1 MMNKQHELEQR
12 RARLTPEQRQR
23 LAQRIQTG
31 DQTAQQQAQIV
42 RQPDTD
48 SIPLSYGQQRHWFL
62 WQLDP
67 QSTAYHLSAALRLTG
82 ELDVAALQASLRILV
97 QRHESLRTVCRV
109 NAHGQAEQVIEA
121 VGDFALQTIDLSELP
136 PDSRQQRA
144 TQEAKYIVATPFNL
158 TQGPLL
164 RVVVIRIDAH
174 EHHLIVAMHHIIS
187 DAWSNR
193 IIIDELA
200 LCYRACLAGQPPQ
213 LPALPVQYAD
223 YAIWQRNWL
232 EAGEKERQLA
242 YWRAQL
248 GDTHKILQLPV
259 DHARLPVDNYR
270 AAHASFQLPAPLA
283 SGLRRL
289 TQERGVTLFMALLCG
304 FQMLLYRYSGQND
317 IRVGVPVANRHR
329 TEAERIV
336 GLFVNTQVL
345 CNRIDSRMTLA
356 AILDQ
361 VRDAALGAQAH
372 QDLPFEQL
380 VEALQPERSLHQNPL
395 FQVMFNHLRED
406 YRALY
411 QLPGLTVSEFEL
423 SERSAQFELVLDT
436 VENPD
441 GKIAARFTYAAELF
455 EADTIQRLSEHYL
468 YLLQQLADDAQQCLG
483 DVNLLSVAEWHQL
496 LSWGVNERRYV
507 DVEPVHRL
515 IERRTKK
522 QPDAVALI
530 FQDHELSYAQL
541 NQRANQLAHR
551 LIALGVRPESRVGI
565 ALERS
570 IDMVVGLLA
579 VLKAGG
585 AYVPLDPDY
594 PAERLQH
601 MIADSAIE
609 LLLTQSHTRARIP
622 CPEHCPMLEL
632 DTETFADC
640 PENNPDVVL
649 HPEHLA
655 YIIYTSGSTGK
666 PKGAMNR
673 HGALHNR
680 LMWMQEAFPIDS
692 GDAVLQKTP
701 FSFDVSV
708 WEFFWPLM
716 YGARLVIANPG
727 DHRDAGRL
735 IGLIRRHNVTLLHFV
750 PSMLRAFMADAQAAA
765 CIHLKCIIC
774 SGEALQPEMQ
784 QAVFDRLPAVK
795 LHNLYGPT
803 EAAIDVTHWV
813 CRSES
818 SSNIPIGQP
827 ISSTQTYILDSN
839 LNPVPSGVAGE
850 LYLGGIGLARG
861 YLNRPGLTAERFVA
875 DPFGQH
881 GERLYRTGDLARW
894 RRDGQ
899 IEYLGRLDHQ
909 VKIRGFRIELGEI
922 EAQLL
927 QQPEIREAAV
937 SVYTAGQDARLVA
950 YVALQN
956 GAMALDTAAL
966 NESLRKVLPDYML
979 PSLIMVLDHV
989 PLNANGKIDRN
1000 RLPVPEFTSVDSD
1013 APPQDETEQL
1023 LAGIWQEVLGIG
1035 RISRNDHFFRL
1046 GGHSLMILQVQQRL
1060 QSTHPVSLSL
1070 RLLFEHPV
1078 LKDMAF
1084 AVRVELS
1091 KSTGVSGGLS
1101 QMAGLLDMLE
1111 N

>member
-1 MMNKQHELEQR
+1 MNKQHDLEQR

-23 LAQRIQTG
+23 LAQRIQAG
-31 DQTAQQQAQIV
+31 NQTAQKEAVIS
-42 RQPDTD
+42 RRPDTHT
-48 SIPLSYGQQRHWFL
+48 IPLSYAQQRHWFL

-67 QSTAYHLSAALRLTG
+67 QSTAYHLSATLRLRG
-82 ELDVAALQASLRILV
+82 ELNVAALQTSFRTLV
-97 QRHESLRTVCRV
+97 QRHESLRTVCRANV
-109 NAHGQAEQVIEA
+109 QGEAEQVIEA
-121 VGDFALQTIDLSELP
+121 VDDFALQTIDLSALP
-136 PDSRQQRA
+136 PDSRSQRA
-144 TQEAKYIVATPFNL
+144 AQEAQRIVATPFDL

-164 RVVVIRIDAH
+164 RVAVIRVDTQ
-174 EHHLIVAMHHIIS
+174 EHHLIVVMHHIIS

-200 LCYRACLAGQPPQ
+200 VCYQACLAGQSPQ

-248 GDTHKILQLPV
+248 GDTHKILQLPT

-270 AAHASFQLPAPLA
+270 AAHANFQLPAPLA

-289 TQERGVTLFMALLCG
+289 AQERGVTLFMVLLCG

-345 CNRIDSRMTLA
+345 CNHIDSRMTLA
-356 AILDQ
+356 GILDQ
-361 VRDAALGAQAH
+361 TRDAALGAQAY

-411 QLPGLTVSEFEL
+411 QLPGLTVSEFEPG
-423 SERSAQFELVLDT
+423 ERSAQFELVLDT
-436 VENPD
+436 VETPD
-441 GKIAARFTYAAELF
+441 GQIAARFTYAAELF

-468 YLLQQLADDAQQCLG
+468 YLLQQLTDDAQQCLG
-483 DVNLLSVAEWHQL
+483 DVNLLSAAEWHQL
-496 LSWGVNERRYV
+496 LNWGVNERRYAGI
-507 DVEPVHRL
+507 EPVHRL
-515 IERRTKK
+515 IERRVVE

-541 NQRANQLAHR
+541 NRRANQLAHH
-551 LIALGVRPESRVGI
+551 LITLGIKPESRVGI

-570 IDMVVGLLA
+570 IGMVVALLA

-594 PAERLQH
+594 PPERLQH

-609 LLLTQSHTRARIP
+609 LLLTQSHVRAKIP
-622 CPEHCPMLEL
+622 YPEHCPVLEL
-632 DTETFADC
+632 DTATFADC
-640 PENNPDVVL
+640 PKHNPDVAL

-680 LMWMQEAFPIDS
+680 LVWMREAFPIDS
-692 GDAVLQKTP
+692 ADAVLQKTP

-716 YGARLVIANPG
+716 YGARLVVANPG

-750 PSMLRAFMADAQAAA
+750 PSMLRAFMADAEAAT
-765 CIHLKCIIC
+765 CNPLKFIIC

-803 EAAIDVTHWV
+803 EAAIDVTHWA
-813 CRSES
+813 CRPES
-818 SSNIPIGQP
+818 SSNIPIGRP
-827 ISSTQTYILDSN
+827 ISGTQTYILDN
-839 LNPVPSGVAGE
+839 DLNPVPSGVAGE
-850 LYLGGIGLARG
+850 LYLGGAGLARG
-861 YLNRPGLTAERFVA
+861 YLNRPGLSAERFVA
-875 DPFGQH
+875 DPFGQR

-894 RRDGQ
+894 RYDGQ

-927 QQPEIREAAV
+927 QQPEICEAV
-937 SVYTAGQDARLVA
+937 VGVHSAGQDARLVA
-950 YVALQN
+950 HVALQN
-956 GAMALDTAAL
+956 GATALDTAAL
-966 NESLRKVLPDYML
+966 SESLRKTLPDYML

-1000 RLPVPEFTSVDSD
+1000 RLPAPAFNSADSD
-1013 APPQDETEQL
+1013 APPQGETEQL
-1023 LAGIWQEVLGIG
+1023 LAGIWQEVLGIDRVG
-1035 RISRNDHFFRL
+1035 RNDHFFKL

-1078 LKDMAF
+1078 LKDMAL
-1084 AVRVELS
+1084 AVHTELS
-1091 KSTGVSGGLS
+1091 KSTGKSGALN
-1101 QMAGLLDMLE
+1101 QMAELLNMLE
-1111 N
+1111 S

>member
-1 MMNKQHELEQR
+1 MIKQHELEQR

-23 LAQRIQTG
+23 LARRIQTG
-31 DQTAQQQAQIV
+31 NQTAQQQVQIL

-48 SIPLSYGQQRHWFL
+48 PVPLSYAQQRHWFL
-62 WQLDP
+62 WQLEP
-67 QSTAYHLSAALRLTG
+67 QSTAYHLSAALRLSG
-82 ELDVAALQASLRILV
+82 ELNVAALQTSFRILV
-97 QRHESLRTVCRV
+97 QRHESLRTVCRA
-109 NAHGQAEQVIEA
+109 NAHGQAQQEIEA
-121 VGDFALQTIDLSELP
+121 AGDFALRTIDLSDLP
-136 PDSRQQRA
+136 IDSRQQRA
-144 TQEAKYIVATPFNL
+144 TQEARQIITTPFDL

-164 RVVVIRIDAH
+164 RVAVIRLDVQ

-200 LCYRACLAGQPPQ
+200 ACYRACLMGEPPQ
-213 LPALPVQYAD
+213 LPELPVQYAD
-223 YAIWQRNWL
+223 YAVWQRNWL

-242 YWRAQL
+242 YWRTQL

-259 DHARLPVDNYR
+259 DHARLPVNNYR
-270 AAHASFQLPAPLA
+270 AAQYNFQLPAPLA
-283 SGLRRL
+283 AGLRRMA
-289 TQERGVTLFMALLCG
+289 QERGITLFMVLLCG

-317 IRVGVPVANRHR
+317 IRVGVPVANRQR
-329 TEAERIV
+329 AEAERIV

-361 VRDAALGAQAH
+361 TRDAALGAQTY
-372 QDLPFEQL
+372 QDLPFEHL

-411 QLPGLTVSEFEL
+411 QLPGLTVSEFEPG
-423 SERSAQFELVLDT
+423 ERGAQFELVLDT
-436 VENPD
+436 VEKPD
-441 GKIAARFTYAAELF
+441 GQIDARFTYAAELF

-468 YLLQQLADDAQQCLG
+468 CLLRQLADNPLQCLG
-483 DVNLLSVAEWHQL
+483 DVNVLSKMEWTQL
-496 LSWGVNERRYV
+496 NDWGVNARHYA

-515 IERRTKK
+515 IERRVME

-530 FQDHELSYAQL
+530 FQDNELSYMQL
-541 NQRANQLAHR
+541 NQRANRLAHH
-551 LIALGVRPESRVGI
+551 LIALGVKPESRVGI

-570 IDMVVGLLA
+570 IDMVVALLA

-601 MIADSAIE
+601 MIADSGIE
-609 LLLTQSHTRARIP
+609 LLLTQSHVRAKIP
-622 CPEHCPMLEL
+622 CAEHCPVLEL
-632 DTETFADC
+632 DTLTVTDNPAD
-640 PENNPDVVL
+640 NPDVTL

-680 LMWMQEAFPIDS
+680 LVWMQKAFPIGTSDT
-692 GDAVLQKTP
+692 VLQKTP

-727 DHRDAGRL
+727 DHRDAERL
-735 IGLIRRHNVTLLHFV
+735 IGLIRRHHVTLLHFV
-750 PSMLRAFMADAQAAA
+750 PSMLRAFMTDTQAAT
-765 CIHLKCIIC
+765 CTNLKYIIC
-774 SGEALQPEMQ
+774 SGEALQTEMQ
-784 QAVFDRLPAVK
+784 QAVFDRLPTVR

-803 EAAIDVTHWV
+803 EAAIDVTHWA
-813 CRSES
+813 CRPES
-818 SSNIPIGQP
+818 SINIPIGRP
-827 ISSTQTYILDSN
+827 ISATQTYILDSD

-850 LYLGGIGLARG
+850 LYLGGAGLARG
-861 YLNRPGLTAERFVA
+861 YLSRPGLTAERFVA
-875 DPFGQH
+875 ALFGNQ
-881 GERLYRTGDLARW
+881 GKRLYRTGDLARW

-922 EAQLL
+922 EVQLL
-927 QQPEIREAAV
+927 QQPEIREAVV
-937 SVYTAGQDARLVA
+937 SMFATGQDARLVA
-950 YVALQN
+950 YISLHAGKTVDVVL
-956 GAMALDTAAL
+956 L
-966 NESLRKVLPDYML
+966 NEALRKTLPDYML
-979 PSLIMVLDHV
+979 PSAVVILDRL

-1000 RLPVPEFTSVDSD
+1000 RLPMPEFANVDD
-1013 APPQDETEQL
+1013 YEPPQGETEQL

-1035 RISRNDHFFRL
+1035 RAGRNDHFFRL
-1046 GGHSLMILQVQQRL
+1046 GGHSLLILQVQQRV
-1060 QSTHPVSLSL
+1060 QSKHPVSFPL

-1078 LKDMAF
+1078 LKDMASVVH
-1084 AVRVELS
+1084 AELC
-1091 KSTGVSGGLS
+1091 KNIDEPGALG
-1101 QMAGLLDMLE
+1101 QMAELLNTLE

>member
-1 MMNKQHELEQR
+1 MMNKQYELKQR
-12 RARLTPEQRQR
+12 RAQLTPEQRQR
-23 LAQRIQTG
+23 LAQRIQAGNQST
-31 DQTAQQQAQIV
+31 QKEALIS
-42 RQPDTD
+42 RRPDTNT
-48 SIPLSYGQQRHWFL
+48 IPLSYAQQRHWFL

-67 QSTAYHLSAALRLTG
+67 QSTAYHLSAALRLSG
-82 ELDVAALQASLRILV
+82 ELDVAALQASFRILV
-97 QRHESLRTVCRV
+97 QRHESLRTVCRANV
-109 NAHGQAEQVIEA
+109 QGEAEQVIEA
-121 VGDFALQTIDLSELP
+121 VDDFALQTIDLSALP
-136 PDSRQQRA
+136 PDSRLQRA
-144 TQEAKYIVATPFNL
+144 DQEVKHIVTTPFDL

-164 RVVVIRIDAH
+164 RVAVIRIDAQ

-200 LCYRACLAGQPPQ
+200 VCYRACLAGQPPQ
-213 LPALPVQYAD
+213 LPELPVQYAD
-223 YAIWQRNWL
+223 YAVWQRNWL
-232 EAGEKERQLA
+232 EAGEKERQLT

-270 AAHASFQLPAPLA
+270 AAHANFQLPVPLA

-289 TQERGVTLFMALLCG
+289 TQERGVTLFMVLLCG

-329 TEAERIV
+329 TEVERIV

-345 CNRIDSRMTLA
+345 CNYIDSRMTLA
-356 AILDQ
+356 GILDQ
-361 VRDAALGAQAH
+361 TRDAALGAQAH

-411 QLPGLTVSEFEL
+411 QLPGLTVSEFEPG
-423 SERSAQFELVLDT
+423 ERSAQFELVLDT
-436 VENPD
+436 VETPD
-441 GKIAARFTYAAELF
+441 GQIAARFTYAEELF
-455 EADTIQRLSEHYL
+455 EADTIKRLSKHYL
-468 YLLQQLADDAQQCLG
+468 CLLQQLTDDAQQCLG
-483 DVNLLSVAEWHQL
+483 DVNLLSAAEWNQL
-496 LSWGVNERRYV
+496 LNWGVNERRYAG
-507 DVEPVHRL
+507 VEPVHCL
-515 IERRTKK
+515 IERRVVE

-541 NQRANQLAHR
+541 NRRANQLAHR
-551 LIALGVRPESRVGI
+551 LITLGIKPESRVGI

-570 IDMVVGLLA
+570 IEMVVALLA

-594 PAERLQH
+594 PSERLQH
-601 MIADSAIE
+601 MMTDSTIG
-609 LLLTQSHTRARIP
+609 LLLTQSHVRARIP
-622 CPEHCPMLEL
+622 SPEHCPVLEL
-632 DTETFADC
+632 DAATVADC
-640 PENNPDVVL
+640 PEHNPDVTL

-666 PKGAMNR
+666 PKGVMNR

-735 IGLIRRHNVTLLHFV
+735 IGLICQHNVTLLHFV
-750 PSMLRAFMADAQAAA
+750 PSMLRAFMADAQVVA
-765 CIHLKCIIC
+765 CTNLKSIIC

-784 QAVFDRLPAVK
+784 QAVFGRLPAVE

-803 EAAIDVTHWV
+803 EAAIDVTHWA
-813 CRSES
+813 CRPES
-818 SSNIPIGQP
+818 SSNIPIGRP
-827 ISSTQTYILDSN
+827 ISGTQTYILDNN

-850 LYLGGIGLARG
+850 LYLGGVGLARG
-861 YLNRPGLTAERFVA
+861 YLNRPGLTAERFVT
-875 DPFGQH
+875 DPFSQP

-909 VKIRGFRIELGEI
+909 VKMRGFRIELGEI

-927 QQPEIREAAV
+927 QQPEIREAVV
-937 SVYTAGQDARLVA
+937 SVHSAGQDARLVA
-950 YVALQN
+950 HVALQS
-956 GAMALDTAAL
+956 GVTALDTAAL
-966 NESLRKVLPDYML
+966 NESLRKTLPDYML
-979 PSLIMVLDHV
+979 PSLIMVLDHL

-1000 RLPVPEFTSVDSD
+1000 RLPAPAFTSADND
-1013 APPQDETEQL
+1013 APPQGETEQR
-1023 LAGIWQEVLGIG
+1023 LAGIWQEVLGIDRVG
-1035 RISRNDHFFRL
+1035 RNDHFFKL

-1078 LKDMAF
+1078 LKDMAL
-1084 AVRVELS
+1084 AVHTELS
-1091 KSTGVSGGLS
+1091 KSTDKSGALN
-1101 QMAGLLDMLE
+1101 QMAELLNMLE
-1111 N
+1111 S

>member
-1 MMNKQHELEQR
+1 MMNKQYELKQR
-12 RARLTPEQRQR
+12 RAQLTPEQRQR
-23 LAQRIQTG
+23 LAQRIQAGNQST
-31 DQTAQQQAQIV
+31 QKEALIS
-42 RQPDTD
+42 RRPDTNT
-48 SIPLSYGQQRHWFL
+48 IPLSYAQQRHWFL

-67 QSTAYHLSAALRLTG
+67 QSTAYHLSAALRLSG
-82 ELDVAALQASLRILV
+82 ELDVAALQASFRILV
-97 QRHESLRTVCRV
+97 QRHESLRTVCRANV
-109 NAHGQAEQVIEA
+109 QGEAEQVIEA
-121 VGDFALQTIDLSELP
+121 VDDFALQTIDLSALP
-136 PDSRQQRA
+136 PDSRLQRA
-144 TQEAKYIVATPFNL
+144 DQEVKHIVTTPFDL

-164 RVVVIRIDAH
+164 RVAVIRIDAQ

-200 LCYRACLAGQPPQ
+200 VCYRACLAGQPPQ
-213 LPALPVQYAD
+213 LPELPVQYAD
-223 YAIWQRNWL
+223 YAVWQRNWL
-232 EAGEKERQLA
+232 EAGEKERQLT

-270 AAHASFQLPAPLA
+270 AAHANFQLPVPLA

-289 TQERGVTLFMALLCG
+289 TQERGVTLFMVLLCG

-329 TEAERIV
+329 TEVERIV

-345 CNRIDSRMTLA
+345 CNYIDSRMTLA
-356 AILDQ
+356 GILDQ
-361 VRDAALGAQAH
+361 TRDAALGAQAH

-395 FQVMFNHLRED
+395 FQVMFNLLRED

-411 QLPGLTVSEFEL
+411 QLPGLTVSEFEPG
-423 SERSAQFELVLDT
+423 ERSAQFELVLDT
-436 VENPD
+436 VETPD
-441 GKIAARFTYAAELF
+441 GQIAARFTYAEELF
-455 EADTIQRLSEHYL
+455 EADTIKRLSEHYL
-468 YLLQQLADDAQQCLG
+468 HLLQQLTDDAQQCLG
-483 DVNLLSVAEWHQL
+483 DVNLLSAAEWNQL
-496 LSWGVNERRYV
+496 LNWGVNERRYAG
-507 DVEPVHRL
+507 VEPVHCL
-515 IERRTKK
+515 IERRVVE

-541 NQRANQLAHR
+541 NRRANQLAHR
-551 LIALGVRPESRVGI
+551 LITLGIKPESRVGI

-570 IDMVVGLLA
+570 IEMVVALLA

-594 PAERLQH
+594 PPERLQH
-601 MIADSAIE
+601 MMTDSAIG
-609 LLLTQSHTRARIP
+609 LLLTQSHVRARIP
-622 CPEHCPMLEL
+622 SPEHCPVLEL
-632 DTETFADC
+632 DAATVADC
-640 PENNPDVVL
+640 PEHNPDVTL

-666 PKGAMNR
+666 PKGVMNR

-735 IGLIRRHNVTLLHFV
+735 IGLICQHNVTLLHFV
-750 PSMLRAFMADAQAAA
+750 PSMLRAFMADAQVVA
-765 CIHLKCIIC
+765 CTNLKSIIC

-784 QAVFDRLPAVK
+784 QAVFGRLPAVE

-803 EAAIDVTHWV
+803 EAAIDVTHWA
-813 CRSES
+813 CRPES
-818 SSNIPIGQP
+818 SSNIPIGRP
-827 ISSTQTYILDSN
+827 ISGTQTYILDNN

-850 LYLGGIGLARG
+850 LYLGGVGLARG
-861 YLNRPGLTAERFVA
+861 YLNRPGLTAERFVT
-875 DPFGQH
+875 DPFSQP

-909 VKIRGFRIELGEI
+909 VKMRGFRIELGEI

-927 QQPEIREAAV
+927 QQPEIREAVV
-937 SVYTAGQDARLVA
+937 SVHSAGQDARLVA
-950 YVALQN
+950 HVALQS
-956 GAMALDTAAL
+956 GVTALDTAAL
-966 NESLRKVLPDYML
+966 NESLRKTLPDYML
-979 PSLIMVLDHV
+979 PSLIMVLDHL

-1000 RLPVPEFTSVDSD
+1000 RLPAPAFNSADND
-1013 APPQDETEQL
+1013 APPQGETEQR
-1023 LAGIWQEVLGIG
+1023 LAGIWQEVLGIDRVG
-1035 RISRNDHFFRL
+1035 RNDHFFKL

-1078 LKDMAF
+1078 LKDMAL
-1084 AVRVELS
+1084 AVHTELS
-1091 KSTGVSGGLS
+1091 KSTDKSGALN
-1101 QMAGLLDMLE
+1101 QMAELLNMLE
-1111 N
+1111 S

>member
-1 MMNKQHELEQR
+1 MNKQHELEQR

-31 DQTAQQQAQIV
+31 NQAAQQQVQIL
-42 RQPDTD
+42 RRPTMD
-48 SIPLSYGQQRHWFL
+48 SIPLSYAQQRHWFL
-62 WQLDP
+62 WQLEP
-67 QSTAYHLSAALRLTG
+67 QSTAYHLSAALRLSG
-82 ELDVAALQASLRILV
+82 ELDVAALQTSFRILV

-109 NAHGQAEQVIEA
+109 NAHGQAQQVIVA
-121 VGDFALQTIDLSELP
+121 AGDFALQTIDLSDLP
-136 PDSRQQRA
+136 FDSRQQRA
-144 TQEAKYIVATPFNL
+144 VQEAKQIITTPFDL

-164 RVVVIRIDAH
+164 RVAVIRLDAQK
-174 EHHLIVAMHHIIS
+174 HHLIVAMHHIIS

-193 IIIDELA
+193 IVIDELA
-200 LCYRACLAGQPPQ
+200 VCYRACLMGEPPQ
-213 LPALPVQYAD
+213 LPELPVQYAD
-223 YAIWQRNWL
+223 YAVWQRNWL

-242 YWRAQL
+242 YWRTQL

-259 DHARLPVDNYR
+259 DHARLPVNNYR
-270 AAHASFQLPAPLA
+270 AAQHNFQLPAPLA
-283 SGLRRL
+283 AGLRRL
-289 TQERGVTLFMALLCG
+289 AQERGVTLFMALLCG

-317 IRVGVPVANRHR
+317 IRVGVPVANRQR
-329 TEAERIV
+329 AEAERIV

-361 VRDAALGAQAH
+361 TRDAAFGAQTY
-372 QDLPFEQL
+372 QDLPFEYL

-411 QLPGLTVSEFEL
+411 RLPGLTVSEFEPG
-423 SERSAQFELVLDT
+423 ERGAQFELVLDT
-436 VENPD
+436 VEKPD
-441 GKIAARFTYAAELF
+441 GQIDARFTYAAELF
-455 EADTIQRLSEHYL
+455 ETDTIQRLSEHYL
-468 YLLQQLADDAQQCLG
+468 YLLRQLTDNPLQCLG
-483 DVNLLSVAEWHQL
+483 DVNVLSEMEWTQL
-496 LSWGVNERRYV
+496 NDWGVNARHYA
-507 DVEPVHRL
+507 DVEPVQRL
-515 IERRTKK
+515 IEQRVMD

-530 FQDHELSYAQL
+530 FQDTELSYVKL
-541 NQRANQLAHR
+541 NQRANQLAHH
-551 LIALGVRPESRVGI
+551 LIALSIKPESRVGI

-570 IDMVVGLLA
+570 IDMVVALLA

-601 MIADSAIE
+601 MIADSGTE
-609 LLLTQSHTRARIP
+609 LLLTQSHVRAKIP
-622 CPEHCPMLEL
+622 CPEHCLEL
-632 DTETFADC
+632 DTLTVTDY
-640 PENNPDVVL
+640 PNDNPDVTL

-680 LMWMQEAFPIDS
+680 LVWMQEAFPIGTRDT
-692 GDAVLQKTP
+692 VLQKTP

-716 YGARLVIANPG
+716 YGARLMIANPG
-727 DHRDAGRL
+727 DHRDAERL
-735 IGLIRRHNVTLLHFV
+735 IGLIRQHHVTLLHFV
-750 PSMLRAFMADAQAAA
+750 PSMLRAFMANTQAAT
-765 CIHLKCIIC
+765 CTNLKHIIC

-784 QAVFDRLPAVK
+784 QAVFDRLPTVK

-813 CRSES
+813 CHLES
-818 SSNIPIGQP
+818 SSNIPIGRP
-827 ISSTQTYILDSN
+827 ISATQTYILDSD

-850 LYLGGIGLARG
+850 LYLGGAGLARG

-875 DPFGQH
+875 DPFGH
-881 GERLYRTGDLARW
+881 RGERLYRTGDLARW

-927 QQPEIREAAV
+927 QQPEIREAVVTVHA
-937 SVYTAGQDARLVA
+937 TGQDARLVA
-950 YVALQN
+950 YISLHAGKTVDVVL
-956 GAMALDTAAL
+956 L
-966 NESLRKVLPDYML
+966 NEALRKTLPDYML
-979 PSLIMVLDHV
+979 PSAVVTLDRL
-989 PLNANGKIDRN
+989 PLSANGKIDRN
-1000 RLPVPEFTSVDSD
+1000 RLPAAEFTNVDD
-1013 APPQDETEQL
+1013 YEPPQGEIEQL

-1035 RISRNDHFFRL
+1035 QAGRNDHFFRL
-1046 GGHSLMILQVQQRL
+1046 GGHSLLILQVQQRM
-1060 QSTHPVSLSL
+1060 QSKHPVSLPL

-1078 LKDMAF
+1078 LKDMAS
-1084 AVRVELS
+1084 AVQAELC
-1091 KSTGVSGGLS
+1091 KNTDEPGVLS
-1101 QMAGLLDMLE
+1101 QMAELLNTLE